1 MGPKT
6 DNNTKIR
13 LVAAALK
20 VLAEQGYHK
29 TSMKEIAREAGVAQ
43 GLINYYFPS
52 KDDLMFEVFQ
62 MESLKYAEE
71 MQRIADIPK
80 GEHFIRHALEVPK
93 GMVNAYPDWHRLRYE
108 LFAIGLR
115 SEAGRQKIKESLAA
129 GRRLVHQSLDTFSNN
144 DHVNKSALASII
156 NVVIDGLALELM
168 ADPNYDIEAAYL
180 TFAEL
185 LEAYLSKGRR

>member
-1 MGPKT
+1 
-6 DNNTKIR
+6 
-13 LVAAALK
+13 
-20 VLAEQGYHK
+20 
-29 TSMKEIAREAGVAQ
+29 
-43 GLINYYFPS
+43 
-52 KDDLMFEVFQ
+52 MFEIFQ

-80 GEHFIRHALEVPK
+80 SEHFIRHALEVPK
-93 GMVNAYPDWHRLRYE
+93 GMVHAYPDWHRLRYE

-129 GRRLVHQSLDTFSNN
+129 GRRLVHQSLDSFSDNH
-144 DHVNKSALASII
+144 HVNKPALASII

-185 LEAYLSKGRR
+185 LEAYLSEERR